1 MKVAV
6 TGSNGFIGKNLCF
19 FLQEKGYEVFKIH
32 SDTSKKE
39 LKDIISK
46 SEFIFHLAGINRPKN
61 DSDFYEGNVEF
72 TQAITQL
79 LIDNNK
85 TTPILFSSSSQALR
99 DNEYGKSKLAAEKI
113 VEDYSK
119 TTGALS
125 YIYRLPNVFGK
136 WCKPNYNSFI
146 ATFCHNAMHNKEL
159 FINDH
164 SAKVTLVYI
173 DDVCSSF
180 TNLLETKPESGFYS
194 IKNQYES
201 NVGEIAKIITSFKD
215 FKNTLVI
222 ESVGVGLKR
231 ALYSTFLSY
240 TDPKDFS
247 YSISPN
253 EDSRGI
259 FCEMMKTKD
268 SGQFS
273 FFTALPGI
281 TRGGHY
287 HHSKNEK
294 FLVIK
299 GKALFK
305 FENISTGDR
314 HLLNVDANKLELVDT
329 IPGWTH
335 DITNI
340 GDEELIVMLWA
351 NEIFDHD
358 KPDTYARELF

>member
-1 MKVAV
+1 M
-6 TGSNGFIGKNLCF
+6 
-19 FLQEKGYEVFKIH
+19 
-32 SDTSKKE
+32 
-39 LKDIISK
+39 
-46 SEFIFHLAGINRPKN
+46 IN
-61 DSDFYEGNVEF
+61 S
-72 TQAITQL
+72 
-79 LIDNNK
+79 
-85 TTPILFSSSSQALR
+85 
-99 DNEYGKSKLAAEKI
+99 
-113 VEDYSK
+113 
-119 TTGALS
+119 
-125 YIYRLPNVFGK
+125 
-136 WCKPNYNSFI
+136 
-146 ATFCHNAMHNKEL
+146 
-159 FINDH
+159 
-164 SAKVTLVYI
+164 
-173 DDVCSSF
+173 
-180 TNLLETKPESGFYS
+180 
-194 IKNQYES
+194 
-201 NVGEIAKIITSFKD
+201 

-222 ESVGVGLKR
+222 ENVGVGLKR

-247 YSISPN
+247 YSISSN
-253 EDSRGI
+253 EDKRGI

-305 FENISTGDR
+305 FENISTGDN
-314 HLLNVDANKLELVDT
+314 HLINVDANKLELVDT

-340 GDEELIVMLWA
+340 GDEDLIVMLWA

>member
-19 FLQEKGYEVFKIH
+19 FLHEKGYEVLKIQRN
-32 SDTSKKE
+32 TSKNE
-39 LKDIISK
+39 LESIISK

-61 DSDFYEGNVEF
+61 DSDFHEGNVEF
-72 TQAITQL
+72 TKAITQL
-79 LIDNNK
+79 LLNNNK
-85 TTPILFSSSSQALR
+85 TTPILFSSSSQAAI

-113 VEDYSK
+113 LENYSK
-119 TTGALS
+119 TTGALC

-136 WCKPNYNSFI
+136 WCKPDYNSFI
-146 ATFCHNAMHNKEL
+146 ATFCHNVMHDKEL
-159 FINDH
+159 FINDP
-164 SAKVTLVYI
+164 SAKVTMVYI
-173 DDVCSSF
+173 DDVCLSF
-180 TNLLETKPESGFYS
+180 ADLLETKSESGFYS

-201 NVGEIAKIITSFKD
+201 TVGEIAKIITSFKD

-222 ESVGVGLKR
+222 ENVGVGLKR

-247 YSISPN
+247 YPISSN
-253 EDSRGI
+253 EDKRGI

-305 FENISTGDR
+305 FENISTGDS
-314 HLLNVDANKLELVDT
+314 HLINVDANKLELVDT

-340 GDEELIVMLWA
+340 GDEDLIVMLWA